1 MASKLGD
8 ANALVAEGEGAR
20 KARDDAEMKLQ
31 AMGEARMRNVAAI
44 EALDDKLAEE
54 QLARENAE
62 AALAAALADAA
73 GPAAREAAAVARADA
88 AEAQLAGLKK
98 SLRESRV
105 ACAAL
110 DAAAGARAENRQGQ
124 AVQTDWE
131 PIAMPLPAPPKPA
144 GRAP

>member
-1 MASKLGD
+1 MADGLPSSSIWLSG
-8 ANALVAEGEGAR
+8 APLVR
-20 KARDDAEMKLQ
+20 R
-31 AMGEARMRNVAAI
+31 
-44 EALDDKLAEE
+44 
-54 QLARENAE
+54 
-62 AALAAALADAA
+62 
-73 GPAAREAAAVARADA
+73 

-110 DAAAGARAENRQGQ
+110 DAAAGARAENRQGA